1 MAQMGILDLLF
12 IGFILGMI
20 SGIIIVAAIEFSK

>member
-1 MAQMGILDLLF
+1 MTQMEILNLLF

-20 SGIIIVAAIEFSK
+20 SGIIIVTVIEK